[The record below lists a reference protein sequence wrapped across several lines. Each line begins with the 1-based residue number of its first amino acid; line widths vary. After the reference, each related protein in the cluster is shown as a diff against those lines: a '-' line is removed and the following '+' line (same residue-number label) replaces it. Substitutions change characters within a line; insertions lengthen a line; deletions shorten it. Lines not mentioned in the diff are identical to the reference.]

1 MADFA
6 STQQAVTAARG
17 ALDRARIAA
26 TAAATRASETAAALK
41 LAIRRRHLD
50 DHGAVDAVPGL
61 EAAATEAAAA
71 LEAAQSAVKR
81 ARAAVIDAS
90 GVFAEFSDP
99 RRTVTTLSS
108 SSPFLLFPVRIET
121 RFRTLTEQSP
131 AGLTSTRRQLWVR
144 IYPDDCSI
152 DTFEPLISKAELD
165 NTRNYWM
172 NVWRAGGVEND
183 ERGAWRNLVAAH
195 GAGRAGWLADTFQPL
210 SSGGAAPRK
219 IDATDVILVIP
230 TAAAPSAADVSA
242 LAAYWQAVWLADG
255 NATKLQAARSALQTL
270 VGAVHADELT
280 TAYVP
285 FNLRDTPAAP
295 LSKADVRVS
304 TAFLIFPPD
313 PDLAP
318 QSWSRAPE
326 VRHFPDRFVVV
337 GLSNNQVTLEALG
350 NPVVLPLQVGPDPSG
365 DPNDTIRPDPAP
377 DGPDLFVPDGLKWMV
392 DFDRAVAAGMG
403 IAIDLTPDQAANGF
417 DLLLVLGLQ
426 LSVPPESGP
435 AALEELL
442 AHHQA
447 GRSGLELIRQGMPA
461 HNTPGTTSG
470 HTRGDDADTSFND
483 RKKRP
488 LFTDNTDPAEK
499 RDGQWLAE
507 FLGLDPAFVAGVRG
521 SDGVDQQQTRAMQT
535 ALWPATIGY
544 WLNTLFTS
552 SGSKKSMFSDD
563 TIERVRL
570 FFTRFV
576 SGRGALPAIRIGGQP
591 YGILP
596 TTAFSKIQWYESTA
610 AIASSPWTAFLGHL
624 YRLLRQIDVD
634 WTAMSQRAHW
644 VGEGGDP
651 HQTLLDV
658 LAHHPS
664 SVEYYSRHAQSLAQ
678 LYNMMNVWAAGP
690 AWRQA
695 LGELN
700 LQAQAIALLQRLGQS
715 GSDIPDLLNHFFVT
729 DNPRITTI
737 VDDRPLSETDRIR
750 AYTDNGRNYIQWMVD
765 AAGSLDTLRAETGF
779 TNNTSPRALLYLY
792 LRHALL
798 LGYYEASYHYH
809 RNAGVLAASDL
820 LTMRI
825 EPPFI
830 HVAEAASSESR
841 FAALYK
847 TDASITGSPTRLVSD
862 FISSQ
867 IGGAVETAHLAEQV
881 AALTKLAVA
890 STAQLERAFAE
901 HIDTCSYRYDAW
913 LLGLA
918 NEHIA
923 AQRAAALSS
932 EGAPHRAALLL
943 GAYAWVEDLRPS
955 PQPLT
960 PAQVAPDVAA
970 EFPGNEPLM
979 TDPIGGGYIHA
990 PSMSHATTAAV
1001 LRSGYLANAGAANP
1015 DTLAVN
1021 LSSDRV
1027 RLALTLLEGIRNGQ
1041 SLGALLGYRFERGLH
1056 DRHALAEVDRFIY
1069 PLRKAFPLVA
1079 DALASTKT
1087 DPNVAIE
1094 AIEARNVLDGR
1105 KLVDRVQTSGIRSYP
1120 FGLSGLPGVA
1130 SAAEQQALD
1139 AEIDMLLNTY
1149 DAVADLALAEGV
1161 YQAVQGNF
1169 DRVASTIEA
1178 YTTGNFPPEPQV
1190 AQTPPDGIT
1199 LTHRFAVQL
1208 KTGVAAPP
1216 GATPRAQA
1224 EPAVDE
1230 WLARALPPLNNI
1242 GCTVAWTDP
1251 VTATPHEP
1259 GVTVA
1264 DLGLR
1269 PLDLLYLLK
1278 PDDLQVMTEL
1288 DDRILRHVITTWNP
1302 RPDAILEI
1310 RYLSAGSA
1318 PFSLFETAPLLRGL
1332 RTLVT
1337 HSRPLRATDVLRA
1350 SDVKPGD
1357 TGQLFVSTARLTTP
1371 LNDLK
1376 ALGVDIDAFL
1386 GTLAPSLDDPVAHRA
1401 AIIANV
1407 DASLAGAVT
1416 LLERAARF
1424 SMPSSGWGF
1433 AYSWRHTAVFDLLG
1447 EVAKIVSRWTQRL
1460 GDFSAA
1466 LIAYDNLPPATSI
1479 PDRFAALQAAELLVS
1494 SHLDP
1499 LLATPALV
1507 RSALDGKGTA
1517 FQNRLD
1523 DFKNVLASSSTA
1535 FASLFNA
1542 AASINTIDL
1551 DSQPFDLSSF
1561 GDRAVIVTQDV
1572 WRLLSGQ
1579 SAAVKARVDG
1589 VQKQLD
1595 AAAAAASDAARVDAL
1610 QAAAK
1615 QLLGDDFQ
1623 VVPEFTLS
1631 AAQAGEW
1638 ANALSGSPNLLTYL
1652 KNTLEIDFPVDEWL
1666 YGVARV
1672 RPMAHSW
1679 ETVMMLHDAF
1689 GINALDVV
1697 PIQLPFSANDSWLA
1711 LQYPDDYE
1719 IDTDRLLFT
1728 CAYSVAFNPNARQ
1741 AGLLLD
1747 EWTEV
1752 IPSGQRDTAITFN
1765 YQRPDNEPPQAMLL
1779 VTAAS
1784 SGATWRWSDLVD
1796 ALVETLALAK
1806 KRAVEPAF
1814 IDNTVYSRFLPA
1826 TVMASTSYAITIA
1839 SALTAALTV
1848 EGATHA

>member
-6 STQQAVTAARG
+6 SSQQAVAAARG

-26 TAAATRASETAAALK
+26 TAAATRASEAEAALK
-41 LAIRRRHLD
+41 LALRQRHT
-50 DHGAVDAVPGL
+50 DHGAGDAVPAL

-71 LEAAQSAVKR
+71 LQAAHSAVTR
-81 ARAAVIDAS
+81 ARASVMDAS

-108 SSPFLLFPVRIET
+108 RSPFLLFPVRLET
-121 RFRTLTEQSP
+121 RFRTITDQSP
-131 AGLTSTRRQLWVR
+131 AGLPSTRHQLWVR

-195 GAGRAGWLADTFQPL
+195 GAGRAGWLADTFQPV
-210 SSGGAAPRK
+210 SGGAFAAPSK

-230 TAAAPSAADVSA
+230 AATAPSTADAAA
-242 LAAYWQAVWLADG
+242 LAAYWQAAWRADG
-255 NATKLQAARSALQTL
+255 DATRLQAARSALEAL
-270 VGAVHADELT
+270 VGVTHAGELT

-285 FNLRDTPAAP
+285 FNLRDTPTPPSA
-295 LSKADVRVS
+295 KADVRVS
-304 TAFLIFPPD
+304 TAFLTFPPD
-313 PDLAP
+313 PPLAP

-403 IAIDLTPDQAANGF
+403 IAIDLTPDQAASGF
-417 DLLLVLGLQ
+417 DRLLVLGLQ
-426 LSVPPESGP
+426 LSFPPDAGS

-447 GRSGLELIRQGMPA
+447 GRSGLELIRQGTPA
-461 HNTPGTTSG
+461 HNAPGTTSG
-470 HTRGDDADTSFND
+470 HTRGDDADTSFDD

-488 LFTDNTDPAEK
+488 LFTDTRDPAEK

-521 SDGVDQQQTRAMQT
+521 SDGVDQLQSRAMQT

-544 WLNTLFTS
+544 WLDTLFTS
-552 SGSKKSMFSDD
+552 SASKKSMFSDD

-596 TTAFSKIQWYESTA
+596 TTAFSKIQWYEATP
-610 AIASSPWTAFLGHL
+610 AIALSPWTAFLGHL
-624 YRLLRQIDVD
+624 YRLLRQIDDD
-634 WTAMSQRAHW
+634 WTVMSQRAHW

-678 LYNMMNVWAAGP
+678 LYNMMNMWAAGP

-715 GSDIPDLLNHFFVT
+715 GSEIPDLLNHFFVT

-765 AAGSLDTLRAETGF
+765 AAGSLDTLRGETGF
-779 TNNTSPRALLYLY
+779 TNNRSPQALLYLY

-798 LGYYEASYHYH
+798 LGYYEASYNYH
-809 RNAGVLAASDL
+809 RNAGVLAGSNL

-830 HVAEAASSESR
+830 HVAEASASESR

-847 TDASITGSPTRLVSD
+847 TESSITGSPTRLVSD
-862 FISSQ
+862 FIASQ
-867 IGGAVETAHLAEQV
+867 IGGAVETANLAEQI
-881 AALTKLAVA
+881 AALATLAVA

-913 LLGLA
+913 LLALA

-923 AQRAAALSS
+923 AERTATPPG
-932 EGAPHRAALLL
+932 EGGPHRADLLL

-955 PQPLT
+955 PQPLI

-970 EFPGNEPLM
+970 QFPGEKPLM

-990 PSMSHATTAAV
+990 PSISHANTAAV
-1001 LRSGYLANAGAANP
+1001 LRSGYLANAGAGNP
-1015 DTLAVN
+1015 ETLAVN

-1027 RLALTLLEGIRNGQ
+1027 RLALTLIEGIRNGQ

-1056 DRHALAEVDRFIY
+1056 DRHALAEVDKFIY

-1105 KLVDRVQTSGIRSYP
+1105 KLVDRVQASGIKSYP
-1120 FGLSGLPGVA
+1120 FGLTGLPAVA

-1139 AEIDMLLNTY
+1139 AETDMLLNTY

-1178 YTTGNFPPEPQV
+1178 YTTGNFPPDPQV
-1190 AQTPPDGIT
+1190 AQTPPDGVN

-1208 KTGVAAPP
+1208 KAGSVAPP

-1230 WLARALPPLNNI
+1230 WLARALPPLNDI
-1242 GCTVAWTDP
+1242 GCTVAWNDP
-1251 VTATPHEP
+1251 VTGTPHEP

-1269 PLDLLYLLK
+1269 PIDLLYLLK

-1288 DDRILRHVITTWNP
+1288 DDRILRHTVATWNP
-1302 RPDAILEI
+1302 RPDAKLEI
-1310 RYLSAGSA
+1310 RYLSAGGA
-1318 PFSLFETAPLLRGL
+1318 PFSLFETAPLLREL

-1337 HSRPLRATDVLRA
+1337 HSRALRATDVLRA
-1350 SDVKPGD
+1350 SDVRQGD
-1357 TGQLFVSTARLTTP
+1357 TGQRFVSTARLTAP

-1376 ALGVDIDAFL
+1376 TLGVDVDSFL
-1386 GTLAPSLDDPVAHRA
+1386 GTLEPLLDDPVTHRA

-1407 DASLAGAVT
+1407 DASLAGTIA

-1433 AYSWRHTAVFDLLG
+1433 AYGWRHTAVFDLLG
-1447 EVAKIVSRWTQRL
+1447 KVANIVERWTQRL
-1460 GDFSAA
+1460 SDFSAA
-1466 LIAYDNLPPATSI
+1466 LIAYDTLPPATSI

-1507 RSALDGKGTA
+1507 RSALDAKGLA

-1523 DFKNVLASSSTA
+1523 DFKNVLASPGTS

-1542 AASINTIDL
+1542 AASINTVDL
-1551 DSQPFDLSSF
+1551 DSQPFDLSPF
-1561 GDRAVIVTQDV
+1561 GDRAVIVTEDV
-1572 WRLLSGQ
+1572 RRLLSGQ
-1579 SAAVKARVDG
+1579 TAAVKVRVDS

-1615 QLLGDDFQ
+1615 RLLGDDFQ
-1623 VVPEFTLS
+1623 IVPEFTLS

-1652 KNTLEIDFPVDEWL
+1652 KDTLDVDFPVDEWL

-1672 RPMAHSW
+1672 RPMVRSW
-1679 ETVMMLHDAF
+1679 ETVVMLHDAF

-1697 PIQLPFSANDSWLA
+1697 PIQLPFSVNDSWLA
-1711 LQYPDDYE
+1711 LQYPDDYA

-1728 CAYSVAFNPNARQ
+1728 CAYSVAFNPNGRQ
-1741 AGLLLD
+1741 CGLLLD

-1752 IPSGQRDTAITFN
+1752 IPSMQRETAVTFN

-1796 ALVETLALAK
+1796 ALVETLALAR

-1848 EGATHA
+1848 EGVTHA